1 MASGIVSGSVASGIV
16 GGLSQS
22 DSLRHSLRRSLNSP
36 PSQNSFRH
44 SLSSPPA
51 RIEGIHIELSPGQG
65 EGQKGKKTLS
75 GEGDGLVSDV
85 GTVSSHT
92 VHGQIKMVSNDTSGH
107 MQTVPSDTAA
117 HACDTEGT
125 ANDSQSECKQTD
137 PSVLPSQSLSQ
148 QLSQKQRAHSSSPI
162 GVKENCAVLEFE
174 QNVLSA
180 LPSKSVS
187 TTSNEDRTVAPTLA
201 YYPPAVMTAAG
212 ADRAQFTTPQECVRH
227 SPVET
232 TQGEYEHPNLHYSQA
247 STGYPHGAYHP
258 PIRYDSD
265 SSAHLNT
272 DCSLLATADSPG
284 NILNHSHRPPEHS
297 PSFSVQAS
305 TPVTEPLKSAPTPVT
320 EPLKS
325 ASTPVT
331 EPLKSA
337 STPVTEP
344 LKSASTPVTEPLKSA
359 STPVTEPLTS
369 APNDPSSSPPL
380 VPHPFIHCQ
389 SESSIFAK
397 HFPPKLGMKRSAEQT
412 DICHLED
419 EAEVF
424 PTNKDLYS
432 IKRSAEQTDIAHLG
446 DDLDVFEEEVEDT
459 VGNLTVMNRGR
470 LAATHSTPRSSTVG
484 SVGQC
489 QVNSRPASSSHSSR
503 SDDVFESEV
512 TLEMSE
518 TDVWWYNL
526 ELPSNWCQMLKIDVI
541 VLELLS
547 IFH

>member
-22 DSLRHSLRRSLNSP
+22 DSLRDSLRRSLNSP

-51 RIEGIHIELSPGQG
+51 RIEGVHIELSPGQG
-65 EGQKGKKTLS
+65 EGQKGKKTPS
-75 GEGDGLVSDV
+75 GEGDGMVSDV

-92 VHGQIKMVSNDTSGH
+92 VHGQIKVVSNDTSGH
-107 MQTVPSDTAA
+107 MQTVSSDNAA
-117 HACDTEGT
+117 HVCVMEGT

-148 QLSQKQRAHSSSPI
+148 QLSQKQRARSSSPI
-162 GVKENCAVLEFE
+162 GVKEKCAVLEFE

-180 LPSKSVS
+180 LPSKSAS

-201 YYPPAVMTAAG
+201 YSPPVVMTAAG
-212 ADRAQFTTPQECVRH
+212 ADRAQSITPQECVRH

-272 DCSLLATADSPG
+272 DCSLLATTDSPG
-284 NILNHSHRPPEHS
+284 NILNHSHRPPEPS

-305 TPVTEPLKSAPTPVT
+305 TPVTELLK
-320 EPLKS
+320 
-325 ASTPVT
+325 
-331 EPLKSA
+331 
-337 STPVTEP
+337 
-344 LKSASTPVTEPLKSA
+344 
-359 STPVTEPLTS
+359 S

-484 SVGQC
+484 SLGQC

-518 TDVWWYNL
+518 TDV
-526 ELPSNWCQMLKIDVI
+526 
-541 VLELLS
+541 
-547 IFH
+547 